1 MAVKF
6 VYSFQNKKYR
16 FAILE
21 IVEKTYNLQAFE
33 KFEVQG
39 ALRASS
45 GAYFR

>member
-1 MAVKF
+1 MIKKNLPKAN
-6 VYSFQNKKYR
+6 SF
-16 FAILE
+16 E
-21 IVEKTYNLQAFE
+21 IVEKAYNLQAFE